1 VLLVNA
7 DDWGC
12 DRVTTRAI
20 LDCVSCGAVSG
31 VSAMVFMPDSAHA
44 AALGREHGIDAGLH
58 LNFTTPFSAPNCPSR
73 LAERQ
78 TVLGRYLRRHRFAR
92 AIVSRGLARDF
103 DYVVR
108 AQIDEFCRLYGTEP
122 VRFDGHHH
130 MHLCANVLTQHLLPA
145 GSVVRRNFSFEPDEK
160 GYLNRLYRR
169 RIDRR
174 LARRHRVAD
183 FFFSLP
189 PLEPPSRVARIVA
202 LARDHVVE
210 VETHPVNPD
219 EYRFLVEGQ
228 LSQRINGGYP

>member
-1 VLLVNA
+1 MNA
-7 DDWGC
+7 DDWGY

-20 LDCVSCGAVSG
+20 QDCVASGAVSG

-44 AALGREHGIDAGLH
+44 AALAREHGIDAALH
-58 LNFTTPFSAPNCPSR
+58 LNFTTPFSAPDCPPR

-92 AIVSRGLARDF
+92 AIASRGLARDF

-108 AQIDEFCRLYGTEP
+108 AQIDEFRRLYGTEP

-130 MHLCANVLTQHLLPA
+130 MHLCANVLAQQLLPA
-145 GSVVRRNFSFEPDEK
+145 GSIVRRNFSFEPDEK

-174 LARRHRVAD
+174 LARRHRVTD

-219 EYRFLVEGQ
+219 EYRFLVEGR

>member
-1 VLLVNA
+1 MTS
-7 DDWGC
+7 
-12 DRVTTRAI
+12 TT
-20 LDCVSCGAVSG
+20 SS
-31 VSAMVFMPDSAHA
+31 
-44 AALGREHGIDAGLH
+44 
-58 LNFTTPFSAPNCPSR
+58 
-73 LAERQ
+73 
-78 TVLGRYLRRHRFAR
+78 
-92 AIVSRGLARDF
+92 
-103 DYVVR
+103 
-108 AQIDEFCRLYGTEP
+108 AQIDEFRRLYGTEP

-130 MHLCANVLTQHLLPA
+130 MHLCANVLAQHLLPA
-145 GSVVRRNFSFEPDEK
+145 GSIVRRNFSFEPDEK

-219 EYRFLVEGQ
+219 EYRFLVEGR